1 MNKIIVMKILKKIL
15 MYLGT
20 ITLMIFHGFIII
32 KDGGFSFPVASGFVV
47 LHFIW
52 FDVLESWIKNK
63 LPIFNCF

>member
-1 MNKIIVMKILKKIL
+1 MKIFKKIM

-20 ITLMIFHGFIII
+20 IALMIFHGFVIV
-32 KDGGFSFPVASGFVV
+32 KDGGFSYPVAAGFIV

-63 LPIFNCF
+63 LPIFSVF

>member
-1 MNKIIVMKILKKIL
+1 M

-20 ITLMIFHGFIII
+20 IALMIFHGFVIV
-32 KDGGFSFPVASGFVV
+32 KDGGFSYPVVAGFIV

-63 LPIFNCF
+63 LPIFSVFLNLNPKE

>member
-1 MNKIIVMKILKKIL
+1 MKIFKKIM

-20 ITLMIFHGFIII
+20 IALMIFHGFVIV
-32 KDGGFSFPVASGFVV
+32 KDGGFSYPVASGFIV

-63 LPIFNCF
+63 LPIFSVF

>member
-1 MNKIIVMKILKKIL
+1 MKIFKKIM

-20 ITLMIFHGFIII
+20 IALMIFHGFVII
-32 KDGGFSFPVASGFVV
+32 KDGEFSYPVAAGFVV

-63 LPIFNCF
+63 LPIFNCFF